1 MAQDLGT
8 AVLRLEVQTQEALQA
23 LNAFRGQV
31 ASALKDTNTAS
42 IFSGVEQ
49 GAKAAG
55 EKAGRALTEGVK
67 KATKELKFSSFQQ
80 ALDFSPKN
88 SVKGL
93 EDYARALRNLR
104 DKTDLGVAGTQQLT
118 DRLGAVEAALRQ
130 AKQTTAQTAAEQKRF
145 NDALDKVALQRFA
158 DQAKGFAAGLREQ
171 AKAAAANAEQFR
183 RLRDQAEGAAK
194 AIAGIAAKGVGEAL
208 KVPIFGLPKD
218 VTSTFDKAKA
228 QIERLQ
234 RQAETASGKVA
245 RLSEGIAV
253 LGAGGVAAKGVID
266 TLGGIGSAASNT
278 TGILSQVQQAL
289 ESLPGPLK
297 GLGGLDDVFARGAQ
311 SVAEWSASIL
321 QAQGELSTLTAPLEA
336 VTNSLSALGPEA
348 AVVGGALA
356 FTFAG
361 FQDLIAKSFKPGID
375 GARAALKGMTA
386 DTQALLEALAAASQA
401 SKGIA
406 SLNDLR
412 IAEKDAMT
420 RVQSSPVGT
429 EANLQA
435 SQELLDIQRRIKEEL
450 QAQFYQNQRLALSE
464 QERAQIAKQLQNAAK
479 PSGPLAL
486 PSSQM
491 LNAEGRGIRRLAPDV
506 GPAIDVGLQSA
517 RTFTAELLN
526 AGKAGEQLPPIFGQ
540 VGRSLR
546 SVVDLTVEQ
555 TQGTKFQN
563 ELLQDQL
570 ALQQQ
575 LRSVEA
581 QRSREAKQRLASD
594 AEKRRA
600 KELAIGEFN
609 SVPLDGR
616 LPDGRFIPGSP
627 GARRAQNRRSQEG
640 IGNAVIG
647 GAFPLLFGQGL
658 GASVGG
664 GLGGLAGGALGG
676 NFGFGLSLIGTA
688 IGSAVDALNQRFK
701 DIAIALQTPIQS
713 FDKLKEVSLF
723 ASKAQ
728 EGYIQ
733 ALIEAGRTAE
743 ATQAI
748 QREAGKTIDQGSA
761 LLLAG
766 SSEEVARAFSDLQDR
781 LSNFTA
787 SAGAGF
793 NQWLTELIRI
803 AGGRPGAEVPLT
815 GQEAVQA
822 ARGQQNTGGA
832 LLGLGA
838 GLLLGAGA
846 LVSAPVSVPLAITAG
861 VATGGLALGGLGA
874 AGIAG
879 GGQRE
884 AVATSAAVKA
894 AEEQV
899 NAVLERQK
907 ATQEQINAAKS
918 AGLTKTAELL
928 QISGQFQAADQNA
941 AQQRLQIEAQVAANQ
956 LSKQQAEERL
966 KQIEDARVL
975 TSETLVATQQ
985 AAAAAAGKELSNA
998 QALQGLK
1005 GAELQIAQELLK
1017 IDAARSEAQQS
1028 QASLSTAAAGG
1039 AGPEELRAL
1048 EAAATAAGDKLK
1060 TAIISGADAI
1070 KAAAE
1075 TAKQNFESA
1084 AKALQSTS
1092 ESNFK
1097 FLDKATQ
1104 KQVLDRARQ
1113 DIATGVERGGIDR
1126 KFLNAT
1132 KPEDVLAAA
1141 QASRSQVD
1149 AIEKFNT
1156 AASDYSKAIT
1166 AARDA
1171 VDGVNSQLPDVVSS
1185 MSGLVGSLEGL
1196 AQKEWSVNV
1205 SVTGDSAANVRV
1217 D

>member
-1 MAQDLGT
+1 VAQDLGT

-67 KATKELKFSSFQQ
+67 KATKELKFNSFQQ

-88 SVKGL
+88 SIKGL

-158 DQAKGFAAGLREQ
+158 EQARGFAAGLREQ

-183 RLRDQAEGAAK
+183 RMRDQAEGAAK

-297 GLGGLDDVFARGAQ
+297 GLGGLDDLFAKGAQ

-386 DTQALLEALAAASQA
+386 DTQALLEALAAASEA

-412 IAEKDAMT
+412 IAEKDAMI

-464 QERAQIAKQLQNAAK
+464 QERAQIAKQLQDAAK

-517 RTFTAELLN
+517 RNFTAELLN
-526 AGKAGEQLPPIFGQ
+526 AGRAGQQLPPIFGQ
-540 VGRSLR
+540 VGSALQGL
-546 SVVDLTVEQ
+546 VDLTVEQ

-570 ALQQQ
+570 ELQQK
-575 LRSVEA
+575 LRATEE
-581 QRSREAKQRLASD
+581 QRSRDARARLAQDAQARKQRGQEAGDLLVSNQNQRDFAKPATPGPLGLA
-594 AEKRRA
+594 AENIRK
-600 KELAIGEFN
+600 N
-609 SVPLDGR
+609 GR
-616 LPDGRFIPGSP
+616 S
-627 GARRAQNRRSQEG
+627 AV
-640 IGNAVIG
+640 GNAVIG

-658 GASVGG
+658 GASLGG
-664 GLGGLAGGALGG
+664 GSLGAVGGLAGG
-676 NFGFGLSLIGTA
+676 NFGFGLSLVGTA
-688 IGSAVDALNQRFK
+688 LGTQVDEAVR
-701 DIAIALQTPIQS
+701 
-713 FDKLKEVSLF
+713 KLGL
-723 ASKAQ
+723 
-728 EGYIQ
+728 
-733 ALIEAGRTAE
+733 L
-743 ATQAI
+743 
-748 QREAGKTIDQGSA
+748 GSA
-761 LLLAG
+761 LGDPIGKFQELADAG
-766 SSEEVARAFSDLQDR
+766 LISSKALEKNIAALIQNGREAEAAARIQLDIAQQFGDTSELDELSSAANELQRGFASASVVLTKFVAGPLADFTRKIALTFSLIAQRGIVNERVSQLGLTDRQRTSIVAEARNNVGGDPTRLYEEVNRLLDERYGKTKQVLDAERLITEAQSRQSNL
-781 LSNFTA
+781 LSNSYRQIDADSFGNKRLKIEKEIEA
-787 SAGAGF
+787 I
-793 NQWLTELIRI
+793 ELRRKEALAVPGQAEEKI
-803 AGGRPGAEVPLT
+803 AQINRD
-815 GQEAVQA
+815 A
-822 ARGQQNTGGA
+822 ARDTYKLKQD
-832 LLGLGA
+832 
-838 GLLLGAGA
+838 
-846 LVSAPVSVPLAITAG
+846 TA
-861 VATGGLALGGLGA
+861 
-874 AGIAG
+874 
-879 GGQRE
+879 R
-884 AVATSAAVKA
+884 
-894 AEEQV
+894 
-899 NAVLERQK
+899 LERDTW
-907 ATQEQINAAKS
+907 A
-918 AGLTKTAELL
+918 
-928 QISGQFQAADQNA
+928 QNIA
-941 AQQRLQIEAQVAANQ
+941 AANQ
-956 LSKQQAEERL
+956 LKSIQEDIAIEQQRPSLTGTGIGALQAVKAFEDAKRAEQDAQAALRTAPGDNSLLNAAQLASEQVKLAAAKTKADLIDAFKSAQDSVRVISRG
-966 KQIEDARVL
+966 IEDTVTQL
-975 TSETLVATQQ
+975 QQLQNTSGGGLNEFMSAQQVSDRQ
-985 AAAAAAGKELSNA
+985 AALADELRP
-998 QALQGLK
+998 
-1005 GAELQIAQELLK
+1005 IAQEIANRRNLNFTLSGTNEDRNNA
-1017 IDAARSEAQQS
+1017 ILRLIQADRQQTRLEQDLAQSRVDLGKAQNDLATINQS
-1028 QASLSTAAAGG
+1028 LVTVNTD
-1039 AGPEELRAL
+1039 L
-1048 EAAATAAGDKLK
+1048 ATATQALADKDWNVYVSVPGGS
-1060 TAIISGADAI
+1060 ASG
-1070 KAAAE
+1070 
-1075 TAKQNFESA
+1075 
-1084 AKALQSTS
+1084 
-1092 ESNFK
+1092 
-1097 FLDKATQ
+1097 
-1104 KQVLDRARQ
+1104 
-1113 DIATGVERGGIDR
+1113 
-1126 KFLNAT
+1126 
-1132 KPEDVLAAA
+1132 
-1141 QASRSQVD
+1141 
-1149 AIEKFNT
+1149 
-1156 AASDYSKAIT
+1156 
-1166 AARDA
+1166 
-1171 VDGVNSQLPDVVSS
+1171 DVVR
-1185 MSGLVGSLEGL
+1185 EGVY
-1196 AQKEWSVNV
+1196 Q
-1205 SVTGDSAANVRV
+1205 
-1217 D
+1217 

>member
-67 KATKELKFSSFQQ
+67 KATKELKFNSFQQ

-158 DQAKGFAAGLREQ
+158 DQARGFAAGLREQ

-183 RLRDQAEGAAK
+183 RMRDQAEGAAK

-234 RQAETASGKVA
+234 QQAETASGKVA

-253 LGAGGVAAKGVID
+253 LGAGGIAAKGVID

-278 TGILSQVQQAL
+278 TGILSQVQRAL

-297 GLGGLDDVFARGAQ
+297 GLGGLDDLFAKGAQ

-386 DTQALLEALAAASQA
+386 DTQALLEALAAASEA

-406 SLNDLR
+406 ALNDLR
-412 IAEKDAMT
+412 IAEKDALT

-464 QERAQIAKQLQNAAK
+464 QERAQIAKQLQDAAK

-491 LNAEGRGIRRLAPDV
+491 LNAEGRGIRRLVPEV

-517 RTFTAELLN
+517 RNFTAELLN
-526 AGKAGEQLPPIFGQ
+526 AGRAGQQLPPIFGQ
-540 VGRSLR
+540 VGSALQGL
-546 SVVDLTVEQ
+546 VDLTVEQ

-570 ALQQQ
+570 ELQQK
-575 LRSVEA
+575 LRATEE
-581 QRSREAKQRLASD
+581 QRSRDARSRLAQEAQERKQRGQEAGDALLAGQPQRRGGVSD
-594 AEKRRA
+594 GIRRRA
-600 KELAIGEFN
+600 GDAL
-609 SVPLDGR
+609 
-616 LPDGRFIPGSP
+616 GS
-627 GARRAQNRRSQEG
+627 GL
-640 IGNAVIG
+640 IG

-664 GLGGLAGGALGG
+664 GVLGAAGGAVGG
-676 NFGFGLSLIGTA
+676 QFGFGLSLIGTA
-688 IGSAVDALNQRFK
+688 LGQQVDQAVGRLSLLGSALNDPIGKFQQLAEAGLISSKALEKNIAALIANGKEAEAAARIQLDIAQQFGDSTEIEALASASDELQKAFASASAVLVKFVAGPLTDFIDKLALIFQLIGQRGIVDERVRQLGLSTPERTSLVAEARNNVGGDPRKLYEEVNRLLDERYGKTKQVIDAENAILAALGRQAELRSNSYRQIDAEAFGNRRLKLEKEIEAVELRRRESLAKPDLAPDASAEINRKAAEDTYRLKQDIARFDRETWAQNIAAANQLK
-701 DIAIALQTPIQS
+701 SIQEDIAIEQQRGSLTGTGIGALQSVKALEDAKRAEQDAQAALRANPGST
-713 FDKLKEVSLF
+713 DLLN
-723 ASKAQ
+723 ASKLA
-728 EGYIQ
+728 
-733 ALIEAGRTAE
+733 AE
-743 ATQAI
+743 NVKLAA
-748 QREAGKTIDQGSA
+748 AKTKA
-761 LLLAG
+761 
-766 SSEEVARAFSDLQDR
+766 DLQDA
-781 LSNFTA
+781 FK
-787 SAGAGF
+787 SAQDAVKSISRGIEDSVAAL
-793 NQWLTELIRI
+793 QEL
-803 AGGRPGAEVPLT
+803 
-815 GQEAVQA
+815 
-822 ARGQQNTGGA
+822 QNTGGS
-832 LLGLGA
+832 GLNKF
-838 GLLLGAGA
+838 L
-846 LVSAPVSVPLAITAG
+846 SPQQ
-861 VATGGLALGGLGA
+861 VADR
-874 AGIAG
+874 
-879 GGQRE
+879 Q
-884 AVATSAAVKA
+884 AAVGNQLRPEA
-894 AEEQV
+894 DALANQ
-899 NAVLERQK
+899 LGIRFQ
-907 ATQEQINAAKS
+907 TRGTREQIN
-918 AGLTKTAELL
+918 
-928 QISGQFQAADQNA
+928 
-941 AQQRLQIEAQVAANQ
+941 QQ
-956 LSKQQAEERL
+956 
-966 KQIEDARVL
+966 
-975 TSETLVATQQ
+975 TL
-985 AAAAAAGKELSNA
+985 
-998 QALQGLK
+998 
-1005 GAELQIAQELLK
+1005 
-1017 IDAARSEAQQS
+1017 DF
-1028 QASLSTAAAGG
+1028 
-1039 AGPEELRAL
+1039 
-1048 EAAATAAGDKLK
+1048 
-1060 TAIISGADAI
+1060 I
-1070 KAAAE
+1070 KAARQELRMGQDLNQAQQIDLPRA
-1075 TAKQNFESA
+1075 TNDLAVV
-1084 AKALQSTS
+1084 S
-1092 ESNFK
+1092 ESLVK
-1097 FLDKATQ
+1097 
-1104 KQVLDRARQ
+1104 
-1113 DIATGVERGGIDR
+1113 
-1126 KFLNAT
+1126 
-1132 KPEDVLAAA
+1132 
-1141 QASRSQVD
+1141 
-1149 AIEKFNT
+1149 
-1156 AASDYSKAIT
+1156 
-1166 AARDA
+1166 
-1171 VDGVNSQLPDVVSS
+1171 VNSALADATNN
-1185 MSGLVGSLEGL
+1185 L
-1196 AQKEWSVNV
+1196 AQKDWAVNV
-1205 SVTGDSAANVRV
+1205 SVNANTGDYAVNLG
-1217 D
+1217 

>member
-297 GLGGLDDVFARGAQ
+297 GLGGLDDLFARGAQ

-375 GARAALKGMTA
+375 GARAALKGITA
-386 DTQALLEALAAASQA
+386 DTQALLEALAAASEA

-450 QAQFYQNQRLALSE
+450 QAQFYQNQRLAVSE

-517 RTFTAELLN
+517 RNFTAELLN
-526 AGKAGEQLPPIFGQ
+526 AGRAGQQLPPIFGQ
-540 VGRSLR
+540 VGSALQGL
-546 SVVDLTVEQ
+546 VDLTVEQ

-570 ALQQQ
+570 ALQQR
-575 LRSVEA
+575 LRETEE
-581 QRSREAKQRLASD
+581 QRSRDARSRLAQAAQERKQRGLDAADALLAGQQPQRGGISD
-594 AEKRRA
+594 GLRRRA
-600 KELAIGEFN
+600 GDAL
-609 SVPLDGR
+609 
-616 LPDGRFIPGSP
+616 GS
-627 GARRAQNRRSQEG
+627 GL
-640 IGNAVIG
+640 IG
-647 GAFPLLFGQGL
+647 GAFPLLFGQGV

-664 GLGGLAGGALGG
+664 GVLGAAGGAVGG
-676 NFGFGLSLIGTA
+676 QFGFGLSLIGTA
-688 IGSAVDALNQRFK
+688 LGQQVDQAVSRL
-701 DIAIALQTPIQS
+701 
-713 FDKLKEVSLF
+713 SL
-723 ASKAQ
+723 
-728 EGYIQ
+728 
-733 ALIEAGRTAE
+733 L
-743 ATQAI
+743 
-748 QREAGKTIDQGSA
+748 GSA
-761 LLLAG
+761 LDDPIGKFQELAQAGLISSKSLEKNIAALIG
-766 SSEEVARAFSDLQDR
+766 SGREAEAAARIQLDIAQQFGDTAELDNLASAAGELQRSFASASTVLAKFIAGPLADFTSKLALSFSLIGQRGVVNERVSQLGLSDGQRTSLVAEARNNIGGDPTKLYEEVNR
-781 LSNFTA
+781 LLDERYGKTQQVLDA
-787 SAGAGF
+787 
-793 NQWLTELIRI
+793 ERLI
-803 AGGRPGAEVPLT
+803 A
-815 GQEAVQA
+815 EAV
-822 ARGQQNTGGA
+822 ARQGA
-832 LLGLGA
+832 LLSNSYSQVDADAFGNKRLQLEKEIEA
-838 GLLLGAGA
+838 IELRRRE
-846 LVSAPVSVPLAITAG
+846 SLA
-861 VATGGLALGGLGA
+861 VGGLA
-874 AGIAG
+874 
-879 GGQRE
+879 E
-884 AVATSAAVKA
+884 EKA
-894 AEEQV
+894 A
-899 NAVLERQK
+899 
-907 ATQEQINAAKS
+907 
-918 AGLTKTAELL
+918 
-928 QISGQFQAADQNA
+928 QISRDAALETYKAKQNIA
-941 AQQRLQIEAQVAANQ
+941 RLDRETWAQNIAAANQ
-956 LSKQQAEERL
+956 LKSIQEEIAIEQQRPGLTGTGVSALQAVKALEDAKRAEQDAQAALRTAPGDNSLLNSAKLASEQVQLAAAKTKSDLLDAYKSAQDSVKSISRS
-966 KQIEDARVL
+966 IEDAVTQL
-975 TSETLVATQQ
+975 QQLQNTSGGGLNEFLSPQQVANSQ
-985 AAAAAAGKELSNA
+985 AALNQQLRS
-998 QALQGLK
+998 Q
-1005 GAELQIAQELLK
+1005 AQEISARRGLNFNVAGTTEQRNDALLRL
-1017 IDAARSEAQQS
+1017 IQADRQQNRLEQDLAQSRVDLGKAQNDLATVN
-1028 QASLSTAAAGG
+1028 ASLVT
-1039 AGPEELRAL
+1039 
-1048 EAAATAAGDKLK
+1048 
-1060 TAIISGADAI
+1060 
-1070 KAAAE
+1070 
-1075 TAKQNFESA
+1075 
-1084 AKALQSTS
+1084 
-1092 ESNFK
+1092 
-1097 FLDKATQ
+1097 
-1104 KQVLDRARQ
+1104 
-1113 DIATGVERGGIDR
+1113 
-1126 KFLNAT
+1126 
-1132 KPEDVLAAA
+1132 
-1141 QASRSQVD
+1141 
-1149 AIEKFNT
+1149 
-1156 AASDYSKAIT
+1156 
-1166 AARDA
+1166 
-1171 VDGVNSQLPDVVSS
+1171 VNSQLADATNN
-1185 MSGLVGSLEGL
+1185 L
-1196 AQKEWSVNV
+1196 ASKDWNVNV
-1205 SVTGDSAANVRV
+1205 AVNANTGAYAVQLG
-1217 D
+1217 